1 MVNLETEQE
10 KITEVMG
17 MVNLLW
23 EIMLKVEKLKTN
35 LDVETWKEG
44 ARGEKTCE
52 CEFCVV
58 YLVALVYKCHNSLY
72 LSPQK
77 IRIKFF
83 PKNFRIKYTLVCLH
97 FIKSI
102 RRLKA
107 ITLLSLYSEK
117 LKAKIW
123 VGICILTFFFFYL
136 FILIG
141 G

>member
-1 MVNLETEQE
+1 MMNLETEQE
-10 KITEVMG
+10 NITEVMG

-44 ARGEKTCE
+44 ASGDRTCE

-58 YLVALVYKCHNSLY
+58 YLVALVYKCRSSLY

-83 PKNFRIKYTLVCLH
+83 PKNFWIKYTLVCLH

-117 LKAKIW
+117 VKAKIW
-123 VGICILTFFFFYL
+123 VGICILIFFFLIYL
-136 FILIG
+136 F
-141 G
+141 